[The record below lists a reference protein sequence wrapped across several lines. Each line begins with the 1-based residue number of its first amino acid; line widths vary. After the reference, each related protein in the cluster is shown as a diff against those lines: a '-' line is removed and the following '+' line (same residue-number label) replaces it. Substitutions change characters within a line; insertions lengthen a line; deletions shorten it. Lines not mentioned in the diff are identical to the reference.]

1 MQLGKAVPKMSF
13 STRRIRLGVSHHG
26 SPSRWT
32 APVKDVAPVE
42 RAAKVQKKRR

>member
-13 STRRIRLGVSHHG
+13 ATRRIRLGVSHHG

-32 APVKDVAPVE
+32 APVKDVAAE
-42 RAAKVQKKRR
+42 RTVKVQKKRR

>member
-32 APVKDVAPVE
+32 APAKDVAVE
-42 RAAKVQKKRR
+42 RTTKVQKKRR

>member
-32 APVKDVAPVE
+32 APVKEVAVD